1 MFAFFILYIDYF
13 KEINDRLE
21 HAEGDAVLV
30 EFARKLREQ
39 FGEEHIVGRIGGDEF
54 MAFMPVINRE
64 MAEKQASKLVEV
76 LRRQV
81 VTSVFKCDVTVSIG
95 VALKWKTKTDFETL
109 YRQADYALYQAKKRG
124 RNQFV
129 LKEKMTVNQ
138 SYTELRT
145 VFILMICLLMFHS
158 VLTIYHTSR
167 TF

>member
-13 KEINDRLE
+13 KEIKDRLE

-54 MAFMPVINRE
+54 MAFMSVINRE

-81 VTSVFKCDVTVSIG
+81 VTSVFKCDVIVSIG
-95 VALKWKTKTDFETL
+95 VALNWKTKTDFETL

-129 LKEKMTVNQ
+129 LKEKNDSQ
-138 SYTELRT
+138 
-145 VFILMICLLMFHS
+145 
-158 VLTIYHTSR
+158 
-167 TF
+167 